1 MGFTN
6 EGNPADQD
14 RFGGSG
20 VLGGSSEAP
29 AARAADLER
38 ALADERRRT
47 EQLSL
52 ALHESEENMQRSDAL
67 ISMATHDLRSPLG
80 SIQLNIQS
88 ILHARRPV
96 PRWIRSRL
104 ARAEELVRHAA
115 KLISD
120 LLTFERSRLVPSEP
134 SADEM
139 DLDVFVRQTIGLLE
153 EQIRAAKC
161 SVYIHCEGPIRGRWD
176 KVCLGQIVS
185 NLVGNAI
192 KFGAGKPLEITIG
205 RSAAGVRI
213 VVSDHGIGLAE
224 GTTSGSSSASSSCS
238 RPRSRAAWA
247 WGCGSSPRR
256 LTASKARSACAA
268 HPARARRS
276 SSSYRAREPARCRAR
291 RAHWQRF

>member
-6 EGNPADQD
+6 EGNPTDQD
-14 RFGGSG
+14 RFGGGS
-20 VLGGSSEAP
+20 VLSASEP
-29 AARAADLER
+29 HLGRAGELER
-38 ALADERRRT
+38 ALADERRRS

-52 ALHESEENMQRSDAL
+52 ALHESEESVHRGDAL

-104 ARAEELVRHAA
+104 TRAEELVRHAG

-120 LLTFERSRLVPSEP
+120 LLAFERSRVVAPDA
-134 SADEM
+134 SAEEM
-139 DLDVFVRQTIGLLE
+139 DLHTFVRETIGLLE
-153 EQIRAAKC
+153 EQVRAAKC
-161 SVYIHCEGPIRGRWD
+161 SVYVQCEEPIRGRWD
-176 KVCLGQIVS
+176 RVCLGQIVS

-205 RSAAGVRI
+205 RSSAGVRI

-224 GTTSGSSSASSSCS
+224 RDHQRIFERFEQLQPTTVQSGVGLGLWIVAEATH
-238 RPRSRAAWA
+238 RLK
-247 WGCGSSPRR
+247 GSVR
-256 LTASKARSACAA
+256 LRSA
-268 HPARARRS
+268 PGEGS
-276 SSSYRAREPARCRAR
+276 TFIVELPGV
-291 RAHWQRF
+291 

>member
-6 EGNPADQD
+6 EGNPADHD
-14 RFGGSG
+14 RFGGSCVIG
-20 VLGGSSEAP
+20 DGETHAP
-29 AARAADLER
+29 PTVDLER

-52 ALHESEENMQRSDAL
+52 ALHESEENVQRSDAL
-67 ISMATHDLRSPLG
+67 MSMATHDLRSPLG

-104 ARAEELVRHAA
+104 SRAEELVRHAA

-120 LLTFERSRLVPSEP
+120 LLTFERSRLVPTEP
-134 SADEM
+134 SAEEM
-139 DLDVFVRQTIGLLE
+139 DLHAFVRDTIDLLD

-161 SVYIHCEGPIRGRWD
+161 SVYIQCEGPILGRWD

-205 RSAAGVRI
+205 RSSAGVRI

-224 GTTSGSSSASSSCS
+224 GDHQRIFERFEQLQPTTVQSGVGLGL
-238 RPRSRAAWA
+238 WIVVD
-247 WGCGSSPRR
+247 G
-256 LTASKARSACAA
+256 T
-268 HPARARRS
+268 
-276 SSSYRAREPARCRAR
+276 
-291 RAHWQRF
+291 

>member
-6 EGNPADQD
+6 EGNPAGRD
-14 RFGGSG
+14 RFGGGG
-20 VLGGSSEAP
+20 VLDGSEP
-29 AARAADLER
+29 RAARTADLER
-38 ALADERRRT
+38 ALADERRRS
-47 EQLSL
+47 EQLSM
-52 ALHESEENMQRSDAL
+52 ALHESEESVQRGDAL
-67 ISMATHDLRSPLG
+67 MSMATHDLRSPLG

-134 SADEM
+134 SAEEM
-139 DLDVFVRQTIGLLE
+139 DLHAFARETIGLLE

-161 SVYIHCEGPIRGRWD
+161 AVYIQCEGPIRGHWD
-176 KVCLGQIVS
+176 KVCLGQIIS

-205 RSAAGVRI
+205 RSSAGVRI

-224 GTTSGSSSASSSCS
+224 RDHQRIFERFEQLQPTTVQSGVGLGLWIVAEATH
-238 RPRSRAAWA
+238 RLK
-247 WGCGSSPRR
+247 GSVR
-256 LTASKARSACAA
+256 LRSAPGEGSTFIVELPGA
-268 HPARARRS
+268 
-276 SSSYRAREPARCRAR
+276 
-291 RAHWQRF
+291 

>member
-14 RFGGSG
+14 RFAGNR
-20 VLGGSSEAP
+20 VLGGGETH
-29 AARAADLER
+29 AASTADLER
-38 ALADERRRT
+38 ALADERRRA
-47 EQLSL
+47 EQLSA
-52 ALHESEENMQRSDAL
+52 ALHESEENVQRSDAL
-67 ISMATHDLRSPLG
+67 MSMATHDLRSPLG

-104 ARAEELVRHAA
+104 SRAEELIRHAA

-120 LLTFERSRLVPSEP
+120 LLTFERSRLLPSEP
-134 SADEM
+134 SAEEM
-139 DLDVFVRQTIGLLE
+139 DLDAFVRETIGLLE

-161 SVYIHCEGPIRGRWD
+161 SVYIQCEGPIRGRWD

-224 GTTSGSSSASSSCS
+224 GDHQRIFERFEQLQPTTVQSGVGLGLWIVAEATH
-238 RPRSRAAWA
+238 RLK
-247 WGCGSSPRR
+247 GSVR
-256 LTASKARSACAA
+256 LRSAPGEGSTFIVELPGA
-268 HPARARRS
+268 
-276 SSSYRAREPARCRAR
+276 
-291 RAHWQRF
+291 

>member
-14 RFGGSG
+14 RFGG
-20 VLGGSSEAP
+20 GSTLVDGENHSP
-29 AARAADLER
+29 RMVDLER
-38 ALADERRRT
+38 ALADERRRS

-52 ALHESEENMQRSDAL
+52 ALHESEESVQRNDAL
-67 ISMATHDLRSPLG
+67 MSMATHDLRSPLG

-96 PRWIRSRL
+96 PRWIRTRL
-104 ARAEELVRHAA
+104 SRAEELVRHAA

-120 LLTFERSRLVPSEP
+120 LLTFERSRLVTTDANAE
-134 SADEM
+134 EM
-139 DLDVFVRQTIGLLE
+139 DLHAFVRHTIGLLE

-161 SVYIHCEGPIRGRWD
+161 SVYIQCEGPIRGRWD

-224 GTTSGSSSASSSCS
+224 GDHQRIFERFEQLQPTTVQSGVGLGLWIVAEATH
-238 RPRSRAAWA
+238 RLK
-247 WGCGSSPRR
+247 GSVR
-256 LTASKARSACAA
+256 LRSAPGEGSTFIVELPGA
-268 HPARARRS
+268 
-276 SSSYRAREPARCRAR
+276 
-291 RAHWQRF
+291 

>member
-20 VLGGSSEAP
+20 VLGDGESHSP
-29 AARAADLER
+29 RMVDLER
-38 ALADERRRT
+38 ALADERRRS

-52 ALHESEENMQRSDAL
+52 ALHESEENVQRNDAL
-67 ISMATHDLRSPLG
+67 MSMATHDLRSPLG

-96 PRWIRSRL
+96 PRWIRTRL
-104 ARAEELVRHAA
+104 SRAEELVRHAA

-120 LLTFERSRLVPSEP
+120 LLTFERGRLVT
-134 SADEM
+134 ADANAEEM
-139 DLDVFVRQTIGLLE
+139 DLHAFVRDTIGLLD

-161 SVYIHCEGPIRGRWD
+161 SVYIQCEGPVTGRWD
-176 KVCLGQIVS
+176 KVCLGQIIS

-205 RSAAGVRI
+205 RSSGSVRI
-213 VVSDHGIGLAE
+213 VVSDHGIGLAARDHQRIFE
-224 GTTSGSSSASSSCS
+224 RFEQLNPTTSQSGVGLGLWIVAEATHRLKGSV
-238 RPRSRAAWA
+238 
-247 WGCGSSPRR
+247 R
-256 LTASKARSACAA
+256 LRSA
-268 HPARARRS
+268 PGEGS
-276 SSSYRAREPARCRAR
+276 TFIVELPGG
-291 RAHWQRF
+291 

>member
-14 RFGGSG
+14 RFGGNR
-20 VLGGSSEAP
+20 VLGGSETH
-29 AARAADLER
+29 AASTADLER
-38 ALADERRRT
+38 ALADERRRA
-47 EQLSL
+47 EQLSA
-52 ALHESEENMQRSDAL
+52 ALHESEENVQRSDAL
-67 ISMATHDLRSPLG
+67 MSMATHDLRSPLG

-104 ARAEELVRHAA
+104 SRAEELVRHAA

-120 LLTFERSRLVPSEP
+120 LLTFERSRLLPSEP
-134 SADEM
+134 SAEEM
-139 DLDVFVRQTIGLLE
+139 DLDAFVRETIGLLD

-161 SVYIHCEGPIRGRWD
+161 SVYIQCEGPIRGRWD

-205 RSAAGVRI
+205 RSSAGVRI

-224 GTTSGSSSASSSCS
+224 GDHQRIFERFEQLQPTTVQSGVGLGLWIVAEATH
-238 RPRSRAAWA
+238 RLK
-247 WGCGSSPRR
+247 GSVR
-256 LTASKARSACAA
+256 LRSAPGEGSTFIVELPGA
-268 HPARARRS
+268 
-276 SSSYRAREPARCRAR
+276 
-291 RAHWQRF
+291 